1 MLQKQPGAIAYG
13 ALMTTN
19 LPPLKIPT
27 LLRKYRLRP
36 DKSLGQNFLVDE
48 AALRRVLEAAEIGS
62 GEIILEIG
70 AGLGSLT
77 RYLASAAKQVIA
89 VELDNN
95 LIAPLE
101 EVLAPFKNITIIH
114 ADILDIVPDELF
126 SEFQQPISN
135 YHVVANIP
143 YYITSAIIRHLLDA
157 KIKPQRMVLTVQR
170 EVAERICAS
179 PGKMSLLALSIQV
192 YGEPEIV
199 TRIPAGAFFPVPK
212 VDSAVVRFD
221 LFSEPKI
228 SSPLIPLFFQLAKA
242 GFGQKRKTL
251 LNSLSAGMAWPKEST
266 QQRLEKVGIDPRR
279 RAETLNL
286 EEWGA
291 LVQHISTQLSE

>member
-1 MLQKQPGAIAYG
+1 
-13 ALMTTN
+13 
-19 LPPLKIPT
+19 
-27 LLRKYRLRP
+27 
-36 DKSLGQNFLVDE
+36 
-48 AALRRVLEAAEIGS
+48 
-62 GEIILEIG
+62 
-70 AGLGSLT
+70 
-77 RYLASAAKQVIA
+77 
-89 VELDNN
+89 
-95 LIAPLE
+95 
-101 EVLAPFKNITIIH
+101 
-114 ADILDIVPDELF
+114 
-126 SEFQQPISN
+126 
-135 YHVVANIP
+135 
-143 YYITSAIIRHLLDA
+143 
-157 KIKPQRMVLTVQR
+157 MVLTVQR